1 MAYAVKESSRVQA
14 WELGSG
20 SVMEQEMIRCGKIV
34 ARPGGIYEV
43 FSREATG
50 KTGQIAAAG
59 DFFKVDDYG
68 FPHPWRR
75 AAFLQ
80 QHQALEEDWYQEAAR
95 QVKIW
100 RLADPVCEEIRFLLD
115 REERGCML
123 NRMMQDGS
131 LPTRATHND
140 TKINNVLMDKD
151 TRKAICVIDLDTVM
165 PGLSVYDFGDA
176 IRYGAS
182 TASEDETDLSK
193 VSLDLDLFRI
203 FVRGFCEACPSLTPE
218 EIRMLPLGA
227 YTMTLECG
235 IRFLADYLNGD
246 KYFSIDREKQ
256 NLDRAHTQFKLI
268 EDMERKWDEMERI
281 VKEETED

>member
-80 QHQALEEDWYQEAAR
+80 QHQALEGDWYQEAAR

-115 REERGCML
+115 SGILRVDPDNPDR
-123 NRMMQDGS
+123 R
-131 LPTRATHND
+131 
-140 TKINNVLMDKD
+140 
-151 TRKAICVIDLDTVM
+151 
-165 PGLSVYDFGDA
+165 F
-176 IRYGAS
+176 
-182 TASEDETDLSK
+182 TASIWET
-193 VSLDLDLFRI
+193 
-203 FVRGFCEACPSLTPE
+203 
-218 EIRMLPLGA
+218 
-227 YTMTLECG
+227 
-235 IRFLADYLNGD
+235 
-246 KYFSIDREKQ
+246 
-256 NLDRAHTQFKLI
+256 
-268 EDMERKWDEMERI
+268 
-281 VKEETED
+281 EETAASDAVVVIFDTDRDAEGRVTGVNFNFVEIGYFNKHYRVIES